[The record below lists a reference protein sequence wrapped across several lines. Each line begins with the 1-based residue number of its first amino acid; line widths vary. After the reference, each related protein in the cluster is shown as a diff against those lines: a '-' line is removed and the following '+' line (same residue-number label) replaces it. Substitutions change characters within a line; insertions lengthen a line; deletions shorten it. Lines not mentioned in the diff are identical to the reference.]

1 MTPHVTRELL
11 GEQLAYY
18 RIGSREYEE
27 ANRDLLARTGEDG
40 ESRRLGYGHA
50 LALLNE
56 VALGHDVLELAGG
69 TGIYTR
75 HLCMN
80 ASRLLVVDASPESLD
95 ISRAATARANIDVE
109 YVLSDIFKWVPPRRF
124 EVVVFAFW
132 MSHVPHERFD
142 GFWELV
148 DRALAPGGTVAII
161 DARAPAQQ
169 PDPSAVV
176 RNFFS
181 EKRIDD
187 QISVRSLADG
197 RQFRI
202 VRIMWSPDALRTRL
216 ADLGWHAEINESS
229 PWLVA
234 AVRRTSEL

>member
-1 MTPHVTRELL
+1 MTPDATRELL
-11 GEQLAYY
+11 AEQLAYY

-27 ANRDLLARTGEDG
+27 ANRDLLARADEDG
-40 ESRRLGYGHA
+40 ESRRLGYRHA

-56 VALGHDVLELAGG
+56 VAPGRDVLELAGG

-75 HLCMN
+75 HLCTI

-95 ISRAATARANIDVE
+95 INRAATAEAHIDVE
-109 YVLSDIFKWVPPRRF
+109 YVLSDIFSWVPPRRF

-132 MSHVPHERFD
+132 MSHVPYERFD
-142 GFWELV
+142 GFWEFV
-148 DRALAPGGTVAII
+148 DRALAPRGTVAII
-161 DARAPAQQ
+161 DARPPAQQ
-169 PDPSAVV
+169 PGPSAVV
-176 RNFFS
+176 RNFFT
-181 EKRIDD
+181 EQRIDD

-202 VRIMWSPDALRTRL
+202 VRIMWAPDALRARL
-216 ADLGWHAEINESS
+216 ADLDWHAKINESS

-234 AVRRTSEL
+234 AVRRTCEL